1 MSKLIMMIGVPGSG
15 KSTWVENNKTD
26 EMLWV
31 SRDKIRFD
39 KLKEDDYYFAYEDEV
54 FEQFLEEITWGLEMD
69 KTVIAD
75 ATHLNKQSRARVLD
89 KVRKFA
95 DEIEAVWID
104 VPIETAFSQNDKR
117 EGRAWVKHGIIRRMW
132 FTLEAPEFDEGFD
145 KITRVRKGLTTI
157 ARKEKED
164 I

>member
-1 MSKLIMMIGVPGSG
+1 MSKLIMMVGISGSG

-69 KTVIAD
+69 KIAIAD
-75 ATHLNKQSRARVLD
+75 ATHLNKKSRARVLD

-95 DEIEAVWID
+95 DEIEAVVLD
-104 VPIETAFSQNDKR
+104 TSVETAFKRNDLR
-117 EGRAWVKHGIIRRMW
+117 EGRAWVKHGIIRRM
-132 FTLEAPEFDEGFD
+132 FFSMEIPEEAEGFN
-145 KITRVRKGLTTI
+145 KITVI
-157 ARKEKED
+157 KEENNE
-164 I
+164 